1 MRFALR
7 HVLNAPRFLRN
18 PVRNFGELSAAKK
31 FLLAAW
37 TVIGALFAT
46 VMHFTTGAAW
56 GWCAVIAAV
65 MAGFSGA
72 VAAVMCRWS
81 DQKDIPRTRLIIF
94 FGVGLA
100 LMLLTISLRGSRF
113 DPTGVKLFVFS
124 FAGMVVTAFF
134 MPRPSTTAPGAAA
147 R

>member
-1 MRFALR
+1 MRFALH
-7 HVLNAPRFLRN
+7 HVLNVLRFLRN
-18 PVRNFGELSAAKK
+18 PVRNFREVSAAKK

-56 GWCAVIAAV
+56 GWCVGIAAV

-72 VAAVMCRWS
+72 VAAVMCQWS
-81 DQKDIPRTRLIIF
+81 DQRAVPRTRLIIF

-113 DPTGVKLFVFS
+113 DPTSVKLFVFS

-134 MPRPSTTAPGAAA
+134 MPRPSKPAAGAAT